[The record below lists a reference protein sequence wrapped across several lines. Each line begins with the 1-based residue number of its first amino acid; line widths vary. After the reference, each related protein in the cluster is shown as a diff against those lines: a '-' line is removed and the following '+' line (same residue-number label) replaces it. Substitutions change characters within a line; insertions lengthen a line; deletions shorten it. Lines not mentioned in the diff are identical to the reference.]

1 MHRRNFLKI
10 SAAGAAALPRAPHLL
25 AAKKQPF
32 SVGMAATLWLQAEA
46 ATETYWKACKAIA
59 ELGFRA
65 TEADNTLADLDVAYG
80 NKVAEFKS
88 ETARHKVKLAG
99 IYHSVELHD
108 ASQLS
113 GYSQRIRAIAKFL
126 QSIEAGY
133 IALGWGQ
140 RLRDGRR
147 VYFQPGQGSSRTE
160 EEAKQA
166 TLGLNE
172 LGKIALE
179 EYGIKVGWHPGRNQS
194 KDLIRRVLDGT
205 RPNHVFLC
213 ADVGHLTGAGYDA
226 LEAVKTYR
234 SRMVASHLKDF
245 DPKIPFRRSDY
256 AQKITGDFVELGRGE
271 VNLKGLIEYYRES
284 NFSGWIQVEL
294 DRSPKDPIE
303 ASREMK
309 TYLLQELQLEI

>member
-10 SAAGAAALPRAPHLL
+10 STAGAAAVTGAPSLF
-25 AAKKQPF
+25 AAPKQPF

-80 NKVAEFKS
+80 NKIAEFKS
-88 ETARHKVKLAG
+88 ETVRHKVKLAG
-99 IYHSVELHD
+99 IYHSVELHV
-108 ASQLS
+108 AGQLS
-113 GYSQRIRAIAKFL
+113 DYSKRILGISKFL
-126 QSIEAGY
+126 KSVDAGY

-160 EEAKQA
+160 EEARQA
-166 TLGLNE
+166 ILGLNE

-179 EYGIKVGWHPGRNQS
+179 EHGIKVGWHPGRNQNR
-194 KDLIRRVLDGT
+194 DLIRRVLDDT

-256 AQKITGDFVELGRGE
+256 AQKITGDFVELGRGD
-271 VNLKGLIEYYRES
+271 VDLKGLIEYYRES
-284 NFSGWIQVEL
+284 NFAGWVQVEL
-294 DRSPKDPIE
+294 DRSPKNPME

-309 TYLLQELQLEI
+309 TYLLKDLQLEI